1 LRTLIAFLLL
11 SATGAMAQSTHSVD
25 LSWTASIDAAANPS
39 GTYIIYRAPVPC
51 TPAPAATAFV
61 KVGSAIASLTKFTDP
76 VVPLGPFC
84 YAVTFSVNGAESLQS
99 NLTPAV
105 VLPAAPVLG
114 PAVVH

>member
-1 LRTLIAFLLL
+1 MKTLVMLVLL
-11 SATGAMAQSTHSVD
+11 SATAVMAQSTHSVD

-39 GTYIIYRAPVPC
+39 GTYTIYRAPVPC

-61 KVGSAIASLTKFTDP
+61 KIGSAIASLTKFTDP

-84 YAVTFSVNGAESLQS
+84 YAVTFTVNGVESLQS